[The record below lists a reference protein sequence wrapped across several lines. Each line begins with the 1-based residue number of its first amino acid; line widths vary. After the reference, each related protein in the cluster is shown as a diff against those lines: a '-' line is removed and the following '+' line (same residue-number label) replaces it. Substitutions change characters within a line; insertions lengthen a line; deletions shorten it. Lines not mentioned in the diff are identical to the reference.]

1 MDHLTKYNNFD
12 DELRNKMVKKINNTV
27 NDISITRKI
36 EKSIY
41 NYVIKLCKQKGI
53 KQNWNNKLF
62 MNIYLTK
69 SISIYSNLKK
79 DSYIKNKDFLNNV
92 INGKINPEEIANMS
106 PFDIYP
112 EIWTDLINK
121 KINKDKLKYELKPE
135 AMTDAFKCRK
145 CGSRSCSYY
154 EVQTRSADE
163 PMTQFINCLNCGCRW
178 KQ

>member
-1 MDHLTKYNNFD
+1 MDHLLKYNSFD
-12 DELRNKMVKKINNTV
+12 DEFRNKMVKKIDSVVTNMST
-27 NDISITRKI
+27 TRKI

-41 NYVIKLCKQKGI
+41 NYVINLCKQKGI
-53 KQNWNNKLF
+53 KQKWTNPLF

-92 INGKINPEEIANMS
+92 INGKINPEEIANIS
-106 PFDIYP
+106 HFDIFP
-112 EIWTDLINK
+112 EIWKDLIDK
-121 KINKDKLKYELKPE
+121 KISKDKLKYSLKPE

-145 CGSRSCSYY
+145 CESRSCSYY

-163 PMTQFINCLNCGCRW
+163 PMTQFINCLDCGNHWR
-178 KQ
+178 Q